1 MLRENIEEQCQRIS
15 PDAYSKKSVCAFAPR
30 EGIVGFIDT
39 SGARDGSRGIAFC
52 GDRMY
57 VNTDGDLHEIAY
69 KNVTGS
75 HIISSFEDAFADEL
89 SVSGKDFEL
98 RVSDYSL
105 DKFELKKLLDELCKE
120 RGQADERTEEMAEEY
135 AEVIAQK
142 LAENAQ
148 KTSENPQNRDA
159 ERVEKA
165 AKELKKPAVIE
176 ERSVPV
182 VEEFAAAPVIME
194 EQPPVIV
201 ETVVE
206 IPEARSPLP
215 EGYAPAPIPEEKI
228 DWISGGMSA
237 STGGDMPADSVVIA
251 EAPVSEKTPA
261 DVPEKNAR
269 PKLPEVINGVIDR
282 TPMIVDR
289 KSPSADTDDNT
300 QKTESDKQ
308 DAAEPPKNDAAEPEA
323 LTERELRERIED
335 MSSEE
340 MMQFLSDTLK
350 EINRFDGIP
359 DVQYDRALQTVPITE
374 GDMLPSEFGEAPP
387 EKTVTKWKTLTVEPV
402 WGDIYIKA
410 SQSLRQLCESGKLT
424 MEQMEDELRAR
435 LLSAAE
441 AFEQITGD
449 DSRVPKVMI
458 PKITELK
465 LAADNF
471 DRYFAYGEDVAI
483 RAMFFM
489 QYQMLTY
496 ADRIANSPE
505 TKDRINDFFR
515 RFGGAMITL
524 SMLDMRG

>member
-1 MLRENIEEQCQRIS
+1 MLRENIEERCKRIS
-15 PDAYSKKSVCAFAPR
+15 PGAYSKKSVCAFAPR
-30 EGIVGFIDT
+30 TGIVGFIDT
-39 SGARDGSRGIAFC
+39 SGARDGSRGIAFL

-69 KNVTGS
+69 GNIISS

-89 SVSGKDFEL
+89 TISGKGFEL

-120 RGQADERTEEMAEEY
+120 REQVGERNAEMAEEY
-135 AEVIAQK
+135 AEIIAQK
-142 LAENAQ
+142 LAEKAQ
-148 KTSENPQNRDA
+148 NSDA
-159 ERVEKA
+159 ERIEKA
-165 AKELKKPAVIE
+165 AEELKKSAVTE
-176 ERSVPV
+176 EHPV
-182 VEEFAAAPVIME
+182 VEEFAAAPVILE
-194 EQPPVIV
+194 EVPPVIG
-201 ETVVE
+201 ETVVD
-206 IPEARSPLP
+206 IPEDRSPLP
-215 EGYAPAPIPEEKI
+215 EDYDPAPIPEEKI
-228 DWISGGMSA
+228 DWISGTPAASGGKILTKSA
-237 STGGDMPADSVVIA
+237 VIS
-251 EAPVSEKTPA
+251 EAPFGEKTHG
-261 DVPEKNAR
+261 DFPEKDVR

-282 TPMIVDR
+282 IPMIVDR
-289 KSPSADTDDNT
+289 KPADAEAEKVNGEHRETNGQPSNNVGGIEPTL
-300 QKTESDKQ
+300 TES
-308 DAAEPPKNDAAEPEA
+308 EF
-323 LTERELRERIED
+323 RERIED
-335 MSSEE
+335 MSPDE
-340 MMQFLSDTLK
+340 MMQYLSDTIK

-359 DVQYDRALQTVPITE
+359 DVQYDRASQTVQIVEEDDTLFGF
-374 GDMLPSEFGEAPP
+374 GDKKIHEE
-387 EKTVTKWKTLTVEPV
+387 TVTKWKTLTVEPV

-435 LLSAAE
+435 LLSSAE

-449 DSRVPKVMI
+449 HSRVPKVML

-471 DRYFAYGEDVAI
+471 DRYFEYGEDVAI

-496 ADRIANSPE
+496 ADRIANSAE
-505 TKDRINDFFR
+505 TKGRINDFFR

>member
-1 MLRENIEEQCQRIS
+1 MLRENIEDRCRRIS
-15 PDAYSKKSVCAFAPR
+15 PDAYSKKSVCAFAPHKD
-30 EGIVGFIDT
+30 IVGFIDT
-39 SGARDGSRGIAFC
+39 SVARDGSRGIAFL
-52 GDRMY
+52 GDRMF
-57 VNTDGDLHEIAY
+57 VNTDGETREIMY
-69 KNVTGS
+69 EKIIKT

-89 SVSGKDFEL
+89 SVSSKGAGEL
-98 RVSDYSL
+98 RISDYSL

-120 RGQADERTEEMAEEY
+120 REQVGERSAEMAEEY
-135 AEVIAQK
+135 AEIIAQK
-142 LAENAQ
+142 LAEN
-148 KTSENPQNRDA
+148 NQNRDA
-159 ERVEKA
+159 ERIEIA
-165 AKELKKPAVIE
+165 ARELKKSAVIE
-176 ERSVPV
+176 EDPV
-182 VEEFAAAPVIME
+182 VAEFAAAPVIYE
-194 EQPPVIV
+194 EVPPVIG
-201 ETVVE
+201 ETVVD
-206 IPEARSPLP
+206 IPEERSPLP

-228 DWISGGMSA
+228 DWISG
-237 STGGDMPADSVVIA
+237 TVDEDINSVVIA
-251 EAPVSEKTPA
+251 ETPVSEKTES
-261 DVPEKNAR
+261 DISKKKAR

-282 TPMIVDR
+282 IPMIGDR
-289 KSPSADTDDNT
+289 KPPSDNT
-300 QKTESDKQ
+300 ADNSEASDGEKQEEAAQPNNDAGEIEPLTES
-308 DAAEPPKNDAAEPEA
+308 
-323 LTERELRERIED
+323 ELRERIEN
-335 MSSEE
+335 MSSDE
-340 MMQFLSDTLK
+340 MMEFLSDTLK

-359 DVQYDRALQTVPITE
+359 DVQYDRALQTVPIAE
-374 GDMLPSEFGEAPP
+374 GDMPPSERGEGNVP
-387 EKTVTKWKTLTVEPV
+387 EITVTKWKTLTVEPV

-505 TKDRINDFFR
+505 TKGRINDFFR